1 MACVLAERAE
11 LWLWALEEQ
20 VALQLL
26 QQQHHH
32 APVRLCRLCLEPRGE
47 RCVICEQD

>member
-11 LWLWALEEQ
+11 LWLRALAEQ
-20 VALQLL
+20 VALLLL
-26 QQQHHH
+26 QQQHH

>member
-11 LWLWALEEQ
+11 LWLWALAEQ

-26 QQQHHH
+26 QQHH